1 VRDLPAGCS
10 TGRQNVYT
18 SERHS
23 LTPDLL
29 VMAYRAGFFP
39 MAESRE
45 GPLAWF
51 SPDPRA
57 IIPLESFR
65 ISRSLRRVLQK
76 GTFTVRMDCAFEQ
89 VIRACAEREE
99 TWISEEIVE
108 AYSALHTRGL
118 AHSVECWQGDQLAGG
133 LYGVAIGGAF
143 FGESMFS
150 RTRDAS
156 KVALV
161 HLVTRLRARGYLLLD
176 TQFLTPHLAR
186 FGALEIPRARYIA
199 LLRKAVTAVTCFSDP
214 SAASSQEVRE

>member
-1 VRDLPAGCS
+1 
-10 TGRQNVYT
+10 
-18 SERHS
+18 
-23 LTPDLL
+23 
-29 VMAYRAGFFP
+29 

-57 IIPLESFR
+57 VIPLETFR
-65 ISRSLRRVLQK
+65 ISRSLRRILQK
-76 GTFTVRMDCAFEQ
+76 GTFTVSTDRVFEQ
-89 VIRACAEREE
+89 VMRACAEREE
-99 TWISEEIVE
+99 TWISEEIIE
-108 AYSALHTRGL
+108 AYTALHTRGL
-118 AHSVECWQGDQLAGG
+118 AHSVECWRNDQLAGG

-161 HLVTRLRARGYLLLD
+161 HLVTRLRERGYLLLD

-186 FGALEIPRARYIA
+186 FGALEIPRSRY
-199 LLRKAVTAVTCFSDP
+199 LEVLTEAVTAVTSFSDP
-214 SAASSQEVRE
+214 SVALSQ

>member
-1 VRDLPAGCS
+1 
-10 TGRQNVYT
+10 VYT
-18 SERHS
+18 SERQS

-29 VMAYRAGFFP
+29 LMAYRAGFFP

-45 GPLAWF
+45 GPLGWF

-57 IIPLESFR
+57 IIPLETFR
-65 ISRSLRRVLQK
+65 VSRSLRRVLQK
-76 GTFTVRMDCAFEQ
+76 EAFTVRMNSAFAQ
-89 VIRACAEREE
+89 VMRACAGREE
-99 TWISEEIVE
+99 TWISEEIIE
-108 AYSALHTRGL
+108 AYTALHTRGF
-118 AHSVECWQGDQLAGG
+118 AHSVESWQGEQLAGG

-176 TQFLTPHLAR
+176 TQFLTPHLVR
-186 FGALEIPRARYIA
+186 FGALEIPRSRY
-199 LLRKAVTAVTCFSDP
+199 LEMLTEAVTAVTCFSDP
-214 SAASSQEVRE
+214 PGAGSQ

>member
-1 VRDLPAGCS
+1 
-10 TGRQNVYT
+10 
-18 SERHS
+18 
-23 LTPDLL
+23 
-29 VMAYRAGFFP
+29 MAYRSGFFP

-57 IIPLESFR
+57 IIPLETFR
-65 ISRSLRRVLQK
+65 ISRSLRRILQK
-76 GTFTVRMDCAFEQ
+76 GTFSVSTDRVFEQ
-89 VIRACAEREE
+89 VMRACADREE
-99 TWISEEIVE
+99 TWISEEIIK
-108 AYSALHTRGL
+108 AYTALHTRGL
-118 AHSVECWQGDQLAGG
+118 AHSVECWRDDQLAGG

-161 HLVTRLRARGYLLLD
+161 HLVTRLRERGYHLLD

-186 FGALEIPRARYIA
+186 FGALEIPRSRYLE
-199 LLRKAVTAVTCFSDP
+199 LLTEAVTAVTTFSDP
-214 SAASSQEVRE
+214 SVALSQ

>member
-1 VRDLPAGCS
+1 
-10 TGRQNVYT
+10 
-18 SERHS
+18 
-23 LTPDLL
+23 
-29 VMAYRAGFFP
+29 

-45 GPLAWF
+45 GPLRWF

-76 GTFTVRMDCAFEQ
+76 GTFTVTLNSAFEQ
-89 VIRACAEREE
+89 VIRACAGREE
-99 TWISEEIVE
+99 TWISGEIID
-108 AYSALHTRGL
+108 AYTALHVRGF
-118 AHSVECWQGDQLAGG
+118 AHSVESWQGDHLSGG

-161 HLVTRLRARGYLLLD
+161 HLVNRLRARGYLLLD

-186 FGALEIPRARYIA
+186 FGTLEIPRSRYRA
-199 LLRKAVTAVTCFSDP
+199 LLTEAVTVVTCFSDP
-214 SAASSQEVRE
+214 PVAPAQWC

>member
-1 VRDLPAGCS
+1 
-10 TGRQNVYT
+10 
-18 SERHS
+18 
-23 LTPDLL
+23 
-29 VMAYRAGFFP
+29 

-45 GPLAWF
+45 GPLGWF

-57 IIPLESFR
+57 IIPLETFR
-65 ISRSLRRVLQK
+65 ISRTLRRVLQN
-76 GTFTVRMDCAFEQ
+76 GTFTVGMNSAFEQ
-89 VIRACAEREE
+89 VIRACAGREE
-99 TWISEEIVE
+99 TWISEEIIE
-108 AYSALHTRGL
+108 AYTALHARGF
-118 AHSVECWQGDQLAGG
+118 AHSVESWQGEQLAGG

-186 FGALEIPRARYIA
+186 FGALEIPRARY
-199 LLRKAVTAVTCFSDP
+199 LDMLTEAVTAVTYFSDP
-214 SAASSQEVRE
+214 PVAPTQ

>member
-1 VRDLPAGCS
+1 MYPA
-10 TGRQNVYT
+10 
-18 SERHS
+18 ERHS

-29 VMAYRAGFFP
+29 VTAYRAGFFP

-57 IIPLESFR
+57 IIPLETFR
-65 ISRSLRRVLQK
+65 ISRSLRRVCRK
-76 GTFTVRMDCAFEQ
+76 GTFAVRVDSAFEQ

-108 AYSALHTRGL
+108 AYTGLHTLGF
-118 AHSVECWQGDQLAGG
+118 AHSVECWQGNQLAGG
-133 LYGVAIGGAF
+133 LYGVAIGAAF

-150 RTRDAS
+150 RIRDAS

-161 HLVTRLRARGYLLLD
+161 HLVVRLRAQGYLLLD
-176 TQFLTPHLAR
+176 TQFLTPHLER
-186 FGALEIPRARYIA
+186 FGALEIPRSRYVA
-199 LLRKAVTAVTCFSDP
+199 LLTEAVTAVTCFSDP
-214 SAASSQEVRE
+214 SVALSQEVGE

>member
-1 VRDLPAGCS
+1 M
-10 TGRQNVYT
+10 YT

-57 IIPLESFR
+57 IIPLETFR
-65 ISRSLRRVLQK
+65 ISRSLRRAVQK
-76 GTFTVRMDCAFEQ
+76 GTFTIRVDSVFEQ
-89 VIRACAEREE
+89 VMRACAEREE
-99 TWISEEIVE
+99 TWISEEIIE
-108 AYSALHTRGL
+108 AYTALYRLGF
-118 AHSVECWQGDQLAGG
+118 AHSVECWQGDRLAGG
-133 LYGVAIGGAF
+133 LYGVGIGAAF

-161 HLVTRLRARGYLLLD
+161 HLVVRLRARGFLLLD
-176 TQFLTPHLAR
+176 TQFLTPHLER
-186 FGALEIPRARYIA
+186 FGALEIPRSRYMA
-199 LLRKAVTAVTCFSDP
+199 LLTKAVTAVTCFSDP
-214 SAASSQEVRE
+214 SVALSQEVRE

>member
-1 VRDLPAGCS
+1 
-10 TGRQNVYT
+10 VYT
-18 SERHS
+18 PERQS

-29 VMAYRAGFFP
+29 LMAYRAGFFP

-45 GPLAWF
+45 GPLGWF

-57 IIPLESFR
+57 IIPLGTFR

-76 GTFTVRMDCAFEQ
+76 GTFTLRMNSAFEQ

-108 AYSALHTRGL
+108 AYTALHARGF
-118 AHSVECWQGDQLAGG
+118 AHSVESWQGERLAGG

-150 RTRDAS
+150 RTQDAS
-156 KVALV
+156 KIALV
-161 HLVTRLRARGYLLLD
+161 HLVNRLRAQGYLLLD
-176 TQFLTPHLAR
+176 TQFLTPHLVQ
-186 FGALEIPRARYIA
+186 FGALEIPRARYLE
-199 LLRKAVTAVTCFSDP
+199 LLTEAVTAVTCFADP
-214 SAASSQEVRE
+214 PVVPAQ

>member
-1 VRDLPAGCS
+1 M
-10 TGRQNVYT
+10 YT

-29 VMAYRAGFFP
+29 VMAYRKGLFP

-45 GPLAWF
+45 GALAWF

-57 IIPLESFR
+57 IIPLERFR
-65 ISRSLRRVLQK
+65 ISRSLRRVVQK
-76 GTFTVRMDCAFEQ
+76 GTFTVRMDSAFEQ
-89 VIRACAEREE
+89 VMRACAEREE
-99 TWISEEIVE
+99 TWISEEIIE
-108 AYSALHTRGL
+108 AYTALHTLGF

-133 LYGVAIGGAF
+133 LYGVAIGAAF

-161 HLVTRLRARGYLLLD
+161 HLVVRLRARGYLLLD
-176 TQFLTPHLAR
+176 TQFFTPHLER
-186 FGALEIPRARYIA
+186 FGAMEIPRSRYMA
-199 LLRKAVTAVTCFSDP
+199 LLTEAVTAVTHFSGP
-214 SAASSQEVRE
+214 PIAMSHEVRE